1 MTAQAGRK
9 STMAM
14 AHPVTH
20 RRPAQSSVDSIAPSR
35 RPASVSP
42 QDRKVQ
48 IAAAKARITLDKL
61 TGDVTPDWIIA
72 LSKEKPE

>member
-1 MTAQAGRK
+1 
-9 STMAM
+9 MAM
-14 AHPVTH
+14 AHPGTR
-20 RRPAQSSVDSIAPSR
+20 RRPTQTSVESVPPSR

-48 IAAAKARITLDKL
+48 IAAARARITLDKL